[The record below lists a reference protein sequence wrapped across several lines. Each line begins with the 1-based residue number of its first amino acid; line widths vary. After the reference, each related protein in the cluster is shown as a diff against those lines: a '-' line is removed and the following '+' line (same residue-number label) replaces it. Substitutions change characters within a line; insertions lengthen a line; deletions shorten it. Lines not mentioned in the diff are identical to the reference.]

1 MITKRRTK
9 LFTQCHNKHWLKSEK
24 IWSSSHIFF
33 LQKSQSRQQMLFEM
47 IFFCRLILQLT
58 RIYLAFINQ
67 CVGVATSHVTGRK
80 KDTQN
85 VFTFSWPFWL
95 KLLLT
100 NFFTV
105 PFHLRM
111 FKFWRQNFLWLVYY
125 FYFQISNISIIER
138 NR

>member
-1 MITKRRTK
+1 
-9 LFTQCHNKHWLKSEK
+9 
-24 IWSSSHIFF
+24 
-33 LQKSQSRQQMLFEM
+33 MLFEM
-47 IFFCRLILQLT
+47 TFCRLILKLT
-58 RIYLAFINQ
+58 RIYLEVIKQ
-67 CVGVATSHVTGRK
+67 CVAVATSHVTGRK

-111 FKFWRQNFLWLVYY
+111 FKFWRQNLLWLMYVLFLVPNFKHKHHRKKQVKKVQDSMTLDLFCCCLKRSRVVRKLDSQKTCLYQL
-125 FYFQISNISIIER
+125 QIL
-138 NR
+138 